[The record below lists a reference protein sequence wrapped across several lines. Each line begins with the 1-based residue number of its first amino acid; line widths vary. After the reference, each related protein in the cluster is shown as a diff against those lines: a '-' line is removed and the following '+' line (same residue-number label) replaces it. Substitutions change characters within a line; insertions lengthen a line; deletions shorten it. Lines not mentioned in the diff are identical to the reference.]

1 MKTFTTLGLALGL
14 ALVLLSGP
22 VLMLLLG
29 LGIIWA
35 IKGFL
40 SRRAVGSHAV
50 LLCASL
56 LVAIQTSH

>member
-1 MKTFTTLGLALGL
+1 MALGL

-40 SRRAVGSHAV
+40 SRRAAGS
-50 LLCASL
+50 
-56 LVAIQTSH
+56 